1 MEWTNYRN
9 MLYETPKNILEMKI
23 NEALGTDEESVVSD
37 LIKLSLMKKASKD
50 QDMMVYT
57 EIYNLLGIEKF
68 TELVSLMDGRTVQ
81 FPTKEE
87 FKDSIVTVLCYYY
100 RNVKGMDWEHIKELL
115 GIPDINTIKQGIR
128 ASQYEA
134 YIRELIEKRIG

>member
-1 MEWTNYRN
+1 